1 MKNNELKL
9 TKQQEDFIKSLE
21 LQGKTV
27 RIFTNKNAGKTCE
40 IIDDLKRQL
49 AEAQEVIKKQHE
61 AYEYLI
67 TDISK
72 RLDFG
77 MPLKIKR
84 DEKGILYPWGHG
96 VVIGLDQANEA
107 ARQLLKK
114 GEAKNG

>member
-49 AEAQEVIKKQHE
+49 AEAQERVRT
-61 AYEYLI
+61 L
-67 TDISK
+67 
-72 RLDFG
+72 
-77 MPLKIKR
+77 
-84 DEKGILYPWGHG
+84 EKEL
-96 VVIGLDQANEA
+96 ACCCNE
-107 ARQLLKK
+107 LTKK
-114 GEAKNG
+114 GEK